1 MSYRLHIWK
10 DPKRKRLTSISYTDP
25 EYTKYYDLDLN
36 DFTSIV
42 VKVRNKQRLTNN
54 EELRYTDYLYTIM
67 NIVLENP
74 KFKNKPVI
82 EKEELQEQAIMELLQ
97 ALPSF
102 DPNKGSSLYS
112 YAYRCCYTAYCHYY
126 TNKIKDYNKKKAIE
140 EHCMSELNEYLEFI
154 GTGKVNNV
162 DVEDC
167 GTVEV

>member
-1 MSYRLHIWK
+1 MSYKLHLWK
-10 DPKRKRLTSISYTDP
+10 DPKRKRFTAISYTDP
-25 EYTKYYDLDLN
+25 DYTKYYDLDLN

-42 VKVRNKQRLTNN
+42 VKVRNKQRLSTN

-67 NIVLENP
+67 NIVFENP
-74 KFKNKPVI
+74 KFKNKSVS

-126 TNKIKDYNKKKAIE
+126 TNKIKDYKKKKAIE
-140 EHCMSELNEYLEFI
+140 DHCMNELNEYLEFI

-162 DVEDC
+162 DVE
-167 GTVEV
+167 EV

>member
-1 MSYRLHIWK
+1 MSYRLKLWK
-10 DPKRKRLTSISYTDP
+10 DPKRKRLTNISYKDKDFV
-25 EYTKYYDLDLN
+25 KYYDLDLN

-67 NIVLENP
+67 NIVLDNP
-74 KFKNKPVI
+74 KFKNKSVS

-112 YAYRCCYTAYCHYY
+112 YAYRCCYVAYCHYY
-126 TNKIKDYNKKKAIE
+126 TNKIKDYKKQKAIE
-140 EHCMSELNEYLEFI
+140 DHCMNELNEYLEFI
-154 GTGKVNNV
+154 GTGKVNNT
-162 DVEDC
+162 DVE
-167 GTVEV
+167 EV